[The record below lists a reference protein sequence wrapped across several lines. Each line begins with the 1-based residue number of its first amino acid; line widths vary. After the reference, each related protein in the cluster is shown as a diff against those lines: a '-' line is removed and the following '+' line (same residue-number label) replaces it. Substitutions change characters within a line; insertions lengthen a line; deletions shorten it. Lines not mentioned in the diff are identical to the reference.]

1 MCQNQI
7 YHKIKN
13 IKKGIGVKL
22 GSELLPVSDKL
33 GRDKFKPIV
42 VQVVIK

>member
-1 MCQNQI
+1 MSTMCQNLNW
-7 YHKIKN
+7 HKNKN

-33 GRDKFKPIV
+33 SRE
-42 VQVVIK
+42 